1 MTKIVDYDFNNYI
14 DTIALKEQIFF
25 KDGGR
30 KIDKYC
36 FYKNRKETGLEL
48 SYKND
53 DDTNTGGYSMEVQ
66 TQIYGGRLYKTPKDF
81 VKSDLPITIP
91 LKYLQASDSNIF
103 FRFSYAVLLSI
114 FI

>member
-25 KDGGR
+25 NDGGR

-53 DDTNTGGYSMEVQ
+53 AFNWKINKIASQSRARTG
-66 TQIYGGRLYKTPKDF
+66 TIYTPHGK
-81 VKSDLPITIP
+81 I
-91 LKYLQASDSNIF
+91 
-103 FRFSYAVLLSI
+103 
-114 FI
+114 